1 MDGAKL
7 QYETLQFS
15 KTMVPSQV
23 CKSITAPPKILDIP
37 PHMMDKFEYGVRP
50 NPGKAMLFQEFS
62 TKIQNFEVIFTSYK
76 IQNPNLT
83 LPLRDRVHSKRI
95 H

>member
-1 MDGAKL
+1 
-7 QYETLQFS
+7 
-15 KTMVPSQV
+15 
-23 CKSITAPPKILDIP
+23 
-37 PHMMDKFEYGVRP
+37 MMDKFESGVRP

-83 LPLRDRVHSKRI
+83 LPSRDRGHSKRI